1 MTTILLIIHLLI
13 ALALV
18 GVILLQRSEGGALG
32 IGGGGV
38 GGLMTGRSSANLLT
52 RATAI
57 LAAGFIT
64 TSLLLAIVA
73 THQSAPR
80 SILDQPAAPAAEP
93 AAPDRAAGARRA
105 VSCITGRDASGRS
118 IAGIVPTR
126 VFPDSAWPMTRFVFV
141 TGGVVSSLGKD
152 WRRRPSAPC
161 SRRAAIRSGCASS
174 IPISTSTRGP

>member
-1 MTTILLIIHLLI
+1 MTTVLLIIHLLI

-64 TSLLLAIVA
+64 TSLLLAILS

-80 SILDQPAAPAAEP
+80 SILDQPAAPATQPQP
-93 AAPDRAAGARRA
+93 AAP
-105 VSCITGRDASGRS
+105 S
-118 IAGIVPTR
+118 P
-126 VFPDSAWPMTRFVFV
+126 PQ
-141 TGGVVSSLGKD
+141 
-152 WRRRPSAPC
+152 APV
-161 SRRAAIRSGCASS
+161 AQ
-174 IPISTSTRGP
+174 

>member
-1 MTTILLIIHLLI
+1 MSTILLIVHLLI
-13 ALALV
+13 ALTLV

-57 LAAGFIT
+57 LAASFIT
-64 TSLLLAIVA
+64 TSLLLAIIA

-93 AAPDRAAGARRA
+93 AAP
-105 VSCITGRDASGRS
+105 
-118 IAGIVPTR
+118 P
-126 VFPDSAWPMTRFVFV
+126 
-141 TGGVVSSLGKD
+141 
-152 WRRRPSAPC
+152 APH
-161 SRRAAIRSGCASS
+161 APVAQ
-174 IPISTSTRGP
+174 